1 MKLTLLCFGIK
12 SSITEI
18 FQNLFDMFLVRC
30 YIIRTDENIIKIDY
44 DTNI

>member
-12 SSITEI
+12 SSIAET

-30 YIIRTDENIIKIDY
+30 HIITTDENIIKIDY